1 MTTTGKRRLY
11 GFAIAAAIFVVDQV
25 VKWWVAGPLGLRQE
39 GDSIAV
45 LPIFAFTRTHNPG
58 VSLGMFTAQST
69 EMRLALIAVTGLI
82 ALAVGIWMMRE
93 KAFGDIAAL
102 GLVLGGALG
111 NIVDRS
117 RLGYVLDYAD
127 LHFSGIPPYLC
138 PSYQAGWCRPFL
150 VFNVADAAITIG
162 VLIVLAR
169 SLFMREKPA
178 EPQSPDNPDEPA
190 PDAAETH

>member
-1 MTTTGKRRLY
+1 MTRLVKY
-11 GFAIAAAIFVVDQV
+11 RLLGFAIAAVIFVVDQV

-39 GDSIAV
+39 GDSVAV

-58 VSLGMFTAQST
+58 VSLGLFPAQSA
-69 EMRLALIAVTGLI
+69 EMQLALIALTGLI
-82 ALAVGIWMMRE
+82 ALAVAIWMMRE
-93 KAFGDIAAL
+93 KSLGDIAAL
-102 GLVLGGALG
+102 ALVLGGALG
-111 NIVDRS
+111 NIVDRT

-127 LHFSGIPPYLC
+127 LHFG
-138 PSYQAGWCRPFL
+138 AFRPFL